1 MNFHMQFKANE
12 TFKIMSMN
20 LLHSIHFWDIDKK
33 GSRVLL

>member
-1 MNFHMQFKANE
+1 MQFKANE

-33 GSRVLL
+33 YKKGSRVLL